1 MPRRTRDFAGLVGAG
16 LFALA
21 ALASGL
27 DRISEYRPEVAAA
40 VPPPFRVNA
49 ARVLAGRALAANQLA
64 EATEQARHAVRRDPI
79 DARSASLL
87 GSALLVSG
95 DAAGAERAFTVSAAM
110 GWRDPATQL
119 YWMSVALEQGDLE
132 VASQRLD
139 ALLRQSP
146 QFASRAQLLA
156 EFEATAEGRA
166 ALARRLAD
174 APVWGRNYFVDGY
187 LIPPAGIARRGLV
200 AEILSTRMRSCSLVA
215 PTTFNLVSTG
225 QIESGK
231 RVWRGHCQSGG
242 DTGNI
247 ADGSFSGANLSKP
260 LTAFDWRW
268 PDDGSIGLSLEPAPG
283 FNAPTLHVTT
293 SASRERDF
301 ATQLTVLAPGAYR
314 AHWRAQAGSGAPAAA
329 IRLSVACTPETRR
342 PLASELIDAKTG
354 HFAADLDVP
363 AGCPAQSLAFS
374 VAPGSDPVTLDDVT
388 ITRR

>member
-1 MPRRTRDFAGLVGAG
+1 MPRRGRRFAGLVGAG

-49 ARVLAGRALAANQLA
+49 ARMLAGRALAANQLA
-64 EATEQARHAVRRDPI
+64 QATEQARRAVRRDPI

-174 APVWGRNYFVDGY
+174 APVWGRNYFIDGY
-187 LIPPAGIARRGLV
+187 LIPPAGKARRAEVAESLARRVRNCPLV
-200 AEILSTRMRSCSLVA
+200 ALM
-215 PTTFNLVSTG
+215 TFNLVETG
-225 QIESGK
+225 QIAAGH
-231 RVWRGHCQSGG
+231 RVWRGHCQPGG

-268 PDDGSIGLSLEPAPG
+268 PDDGSIGLSLAPAAG
-283 FNAPTLHVTT
+283 FVGQTLHVTT

-301 ATQLTVLAPGAYR
+301 ATQLAVLAPGAYR
-314 AHWRAQAGSGAPAAA
+314 ANWRAQTESGAPAAA
-329 IRLSVACTPETRR
+329 VRLSLACTPETRHT
-342 PLASELIDAKTG
+342 LASELIDANTG
-354 HFAADLDVP
+354 RFAAGLDVP
-363 AGCPAQSLAFS
+363 AGCPAQWLAFS
-374 VAPGSDPVTLDDVT
+374 VAPGSDPVTLDDVA